1 MKGICPFHPR
11 QTRDIEVAKREIPKM
26 TPVALHQLRR
36 LLDLSQAEIADD
48 LDLSLSEYQAL
59 ESGFTPI
66 RKLHVLAVERL
77 TMIKIA
83 SASGELCHLPMTV
96 LADAITISRMID
108 GVLKSPSRAPS
119 VSHQVVH

>member
-1 MKGICPFHPR
+1 
-11 QTRDIEVAKREIPKM
+11 M
-26 TPVALHQLRR
+26 TPVALQQLRR
-36 LLDLSQAEIADD
+36 LLDLSQAEIAKD
-48 LDLSLSEYQAL
+48 LDLSLGEYQAL

-77 TMIKIA
+77 TMTKTT

-96 LADAITISRMID
+96 LADAITISRMVD